1 MEHHVVTQRAPRGMS
16 SSPSDRESHENPLQ
30 AQTREPQQPQQQQ
43 AQSLDTI
50 NDPQQLRAELE
61 RLRQREAQ
69 IMSLIGCKNPDKILH
84 DLRNLLNEVQLLR
97 VLADVDKA

>member
-1 MEHHVVTQRAPRGMS
+1 MPQHYAIPNRAALES
-16 SSPSDRESHENPLQ
+16 SSAVGNAPDVEASTSETSPPSIE
-30 AQTREPQQPQQQQ
+30 
-43 AQSLDTI
+43 
-50 NDPQQLRAELE
+50 QLRADLD

-69 IMSLIGCKNPDKILH
+69 IMALIGCKNPDKLMH